1 MDNNQRLSFEREFF
15 KKLDSELVPLKENVS
30 SLKENVSSLKENVSS
45 LKENVSSLKENVSS
59 LKESVSSLEQNI
71 DTRVESKINSMLLKH
86 LGVKWQSL
94 SIILTAFG
102 IQLALVF
109 FIINTSVS
117 PMKEDIK
124 QLKKDVRSLITMH
137 YKNTD
142 RKPSSNTDK
151 Y

>member
-1 MDNNQRLSFEREFF
+1 MYNNQYRSDDSDFIELTPKVS
-15 KKLDSELVPLKENVS
+15 SELASLKQSMS
-30 SLKENVSSLKENVSS
+30 SLEQNMSSLEQNM
-45 LKENVSSLKENVSS
+45 
-59 LKESVSSLEQNI
+59 SSLEQNI

>member
-15 KKLDSELVPLKENVS
+15 KKLDSELAPLKQSMS
-30 SLKENVSSLKENVSS
+30 SLEQNMSSLEQNISS
-45 LKENVSSLKENVSS
+45 LEQNMSSLEQNMSS
-59 LKESVSSLEQNI
+59 LEQNMSSLEQNI

-109 FIINTSVS
+109 FIINTSIS

-151 Y
+151 